1 MHFSDCQF
9 EITASFITFHN
20 PERFESIFCHGSTTP
35 ICLQDRN
42 HNWMIAI
49 LHKFFYVSNLILFF
63 LHSNF
68 FIDSHMAFCKFF
80 QSSVINIFDHSF
92 QNIIDSFCNP
102 TAFQILPNIFLD
114 FLMPTEHLFP
124 FIREFKTFGQISFFY
139 TTFKESAY
147 CWMFYATF
155 CSNCT
160 NCPSSLFQLFQFC
173 QILNL

>member
-1 MHFSDCQF
+1 MVKILKNTCIQRYFYPSVLYICNFIYIPLQIFQTGKMPFHLFSINPRYRMHFSDCQF

-80 QSSVINIFDHSF
+80 QSSVINIFDHSSLT
-92 QNIIDSFCNP
+92 SFW
-102 TAFQILPNIFLD
+102 
-114 FLMPTEHLFP
+114 
-124 FIREFKTFGQISFFY
+124 TF
-139 TTFKESAY
+139 
-147 CWMFYATF
+147 
-155 CSNCT
+155 
-160 NCPSSLFQLFQFC
+160 
-173 QILNL
+173 